1 MEEQKKI
8 ERLLAHMLLH
18 LNAQR
23 ALTFGEIR
31 DAYDYL
37 MEYRNIIVEQKQ
49 DKK

>member
-1 MEEQKKI
+1 MEKQKEL

-31 DAYDYL
+31 EAYEYL
-37 MEYRNIIVEQKQ
+37 LEYRNIIVEQNKE
-49 DKK
+49 KK